1 MKHFR
6 LILPLLIL
14 ALILS
19 GCAGEPM
26 PYEYVRGDI
35 CVTVD
40 PINCTITHG
49 ETVYLYEVEKTDTR
63 TEYVI
68 QYPNGAIYYWTSTR
82 NGGSGGWSDDYDELS
97 YIPGDFL
104 VDALGQS
111 VSQTSPSRE
120 KTGNVGIGL
129 LLMGLGAVNFFLPEI
144 PFYLRYGWAVE
155 NAEPSD
161 AYITWTKIG
170 GALAAVLGLVFCII

>member
-6 LILPLLIL
+6 LLIPLLVL
-14 ALILS
+14 ALLLS

-26 PYEYVRGDI
+26 PYEYVQGDI
-35 CVTVD
+35 SVTVD
-40 PINCTITHG
+40 PVKHTITH
-49 ETVYLYEVEKTDTR
+49 EENVYLYGVEKFDTR

-68 QYPNGAIYYWTSTR
+68 QYPNGAIYYWTATG
-82 NGGSGGWSDDYDELS
+82 NGGSGGWSDDYDEFR

-104 VDALGQS
+104 VDALRQS
-111 VSQTSPSRE
+111 VSQISPSRE
-120 KTGNVGIGL
+120 KKGNFGIGL
-129 LLMGLGAVNFFLPEI
+129 LLMGLGAVNFFIPELA
-144 PFYLRYGWAVE
+144 FYLRYGWAVE

-170 GALAAVLGLVFCII
+170 GVLAAIIGLIWCII